1 MVNGNYYSH
10 SNGNGGSYRPSYG
23 GRSNYQSRSSFG
35 GNGYQSAAP
44 KKHSGARFVTKEDGA
59 QIVSAWNYSRSKGMV
74 VLYARPFKNTH
85 RVESKNGKIWVN
97 LFATIVYRKTG
108 QIAKTGALLDVQA
121 KRLYVKEL
129 NMIATSKGKG
139 GYFGKQF

>member
-1 MVNGNYYSH
+1 MVNRNYYSR
-10 SNGNGGSYRPSYG
+10 SNGSYSRSSYG
-23 GRSNYQSRSSFG
+23 QGSNYQSRPSFG
-35 GNGYQSAAP
+35 AGRYQASAP

-59 QIVSAWNYSRSKGMV
+59 QIVSGWNYSRSKGMV

-97 LFATIVYRKTG
+97 LFVTIVYRKTG
-108 QIAKTGALLDVQA
+108 QIVKTGALLDVQA

-129 NMIATSKGKG
+129 NLIATSKGKG